1 MSNHGP
7 NFFCNHFLRD
17 GHTFKQKYNSSLKN
31 KIAFINSLP
40 IQELKRAITSRIQSY
55 SICLNSTLSPLFPI
69 HHSLLITVRSSTSLS
84 QKNTKI
90 NLSYRFFIHFFDA
103 TFTEHLLYIYAV
115 FFYYIYIYSAFKTER
130 VYILNIYTF
139 TIYIYILHLILRG

>member
-1 MSNHGP
+1 MSYVSNHGP

-17 GHTFKQKYNSSLKN
+17 GHTFKQKHNSSLKN

-40 IQELKRAITSRIQSY
+40 IQELKRAITSRIQSH

-69 HHSLLITVRSSTSLS
+69 HHSLLITVRSSTSLF

-90 NLSYRFFIHFFDA
+90 TLSYRQI
-103 TFTEHLLYIYAV
+103 LYSLFWYNFHWA
-115 FFYYIYIYSAFKTER
+115 
-130 VYILNIYTF
+130 F
-139 TIYIYILHLILRG
+139 TIYIYIYMLFFLLYIYFTIYIFILHLILRGYIF

>member
-1 MSNHGP
+1 MSYVSNHGP

-17 GHTFKQKYNSSLKN
+17 GHTFKQKHNSSLKN

-40 IQELKRAITSRIQSY
+40 IQELKRAITSRIQSH

-69 HHSLLITVRSSTSLS
+69 HHSLLITVRSSTSLF

-90 NLSYRFFIHFFDA
+90 TLSYRQILYSLFWYNFHWAFTIYICCFF
-103 TFTEHLLYIYAV
+103 LLYIY
-115 FFYYIYIYSAFKTER
+115 
-130 VYILNIYTF
+130 F
-139 TIYIYILHLILRG
+139 TIYIFILHLILRGYIF